1 MPWIERRLNAHRAE
15 HIRHGQVPDSKVLS
29 RVRFTVACRIT
40 AGRCLKCTYGFHTR
54 PATRESS
61 RSAAVTG

>member
-15 HIRHGQVPDSKVLS
+15 HIRHGQVSISKVLW
-29 RVRFTVACRIT
+29 RVCVIVTCRIT
-40 AGRCLKCTYGFHTR
+40 AGPCLKCTYEFRTR

-61 RSAAVTG
+61 RCAAIAG